1 MDVWGEIHFY
11 CRDDVSAEDSH
22 TLAMK
27 CNNMTKVW
35 VCMYEDSTNTIDI
48 ELWRVPDNLESGIR
62 ELIPVIELLQQH
74 QFYAEDALVFKCH
87 EVVKSGSIIISND
100 SNKHTIDV
108 VTTSLEDGKVRTEMM
123 TLKID

>member
-1 MDVWGEIHFY
+1 
-11 CRDDVSAEDSH
+11 
-22 TLAMK
+22 
-27 CNNMTKVW
+27 
-35 VCMYEDSTNTIDI
+35 MYEDSTNTIDI